1 MSPHNGFRALRRFIT
16 ASVLVAVGLA
26 VTPVAAHADGWRTA
40 TAQGFGL
47 TQATA
52 SANAQS
58 NARIA
63 LTSQAAQFGEVCT
76 NVTSS
81 GTLIYVVPSG
91 GGYQY
96 GATATGYC
104 APPPPPPVYDTPRSA
119 TSQAGASNGGAAQQA
134 AYLAAQSAIL
144 AVGHNCTNWTA
155 QYTLVYSA
163 PGGVWSIYNATVN
176 AVCVD

>member
-1 MSPHNGFRALRRFIT
+1 MSRHNGFRALRRLIT

-26 VTPVAAHADGWRTA
+26 LTPIAAHAAGWRTA

-47 TQATA
+47 TQGTG
-52 SANAQS
+52 SANAEA
-58 NARIA
+58 NARSA

-76 NVTSS
+76 SVTSS
-81 GTLIYVVPSG
+81 STLIYVVPSG
-91 GGYQY
+91 GGYQFS
-96 GATATGYC
+96 GTATGYC

-119 TSQAGASNGGAAQQA
+119 TSQAGASNGGVAQQA
-134 AYLAAQSAIL
+134 AYQAAQSAIL

-155 QYTLVYSA
+155 QYTLVYAA

-176 AVCVD
+176 AICVD